1 LASNLDLIK
10 NMHYVLRNEKEDTI
24 TKQNLLAAL
33 QKLSLRRNLQT
44 LMINDNV
51 LEWLVDLLENNEELS
66 DYSLEYAR

>member
-1 LASNLDLIK
+1 MASNLDLIK